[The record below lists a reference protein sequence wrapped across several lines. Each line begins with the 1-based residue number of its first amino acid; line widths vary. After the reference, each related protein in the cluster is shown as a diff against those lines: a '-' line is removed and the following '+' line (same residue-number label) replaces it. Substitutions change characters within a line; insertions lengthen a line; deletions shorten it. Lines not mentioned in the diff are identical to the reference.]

1 MTWIYIYIYVDVY
14 VYGYIHTQ
22 IYILNIITQ
31 VFSSLIF
38 NIWLQ
43 ETYLETK
50 N

>member
-1 MTWIYIYIYVDVY
+1 MTWIYIYVDVD